1 MTLCSLS
8 PKNEG
13 FELPDDKKKTENEIS
28 RKSHSKTIGY
38 ISIVK

>member
-8 PKNEG
+8 PKNGE
-13 FELPDDKKKTENEIS
+13 FELPDDKKTEDEIS

-38 ISIVK
+38 ISIIK